1 MPKITLLSIEDT
13 SGAIRSHPAEEE
25 AVRINSASVITGNT
39 LEEEGLPTTKKEI
52 ESLHAVLFSIA
63 SLSTVTIQQI
73 TFGSPSDISVA
84 SLSHSVIDTHTGFI
98 EMIATQFEKITLSN
112 IPLLQVSTQEN
123 AFRMASM
130 KYGAEDDEKH
140 TKCIFEDITR
150 TEGAGGIFSVTLKGG
165 EFLQLTNAP
174 FSRCKSTP
182 ARDSNAPV
190 WIDVIGT
197 SLQNA
202 DEKPKRVP
210 ASLSQLATLEF
221 TECTVCSSSTEDATP
236 SLPVRSIYTAGIDA
250 ADSLTPS
257 TLLAE

>member
-84 SLSHSVIDTHTGFI
+84 SLSHSVIDAHTGFI
-98 EMIATQFEKITLSN
+98 EMSATQFENITLSN

-130 KYGAEDDEKH
+130 KYGAEHDEKH
-140 TKCIFEDITR
+140 TNCIFEDITR

-221 TECTVCSSSTEDATP
+221 TECTMSVQAPLKTLLLLSP
-236 SLPVRSIYTAGIDA
+236 SEV
-250 ADSLTPS
+250 S
-257 TLLAE
+257 TLQE